1 MFKYYRLIT
10 LFLVLTLSIQ
20 SKCQKLLYSTP
31 STFSFDMNV
40 GKHRVDCTL
49 GETMT
54 GVKKGNGY
62 TVIEGFYSVFDF
74 NTTGTLVPQTGTYKI
89 FPNPASDFFFIYN
102 ENNNIRLIS
111 NIYTLE
117 GIKIKSIL
125 VSTNTKVQVNDL
137 PDGIYLIETESEYK
151 SKIWERPI
159 KLIIK
164 HQ

>member
-1 MFKYYRLIT
+1 MYKYYRLIT
-10 LFLVLTLSIQ
+10 LFFVLTLAIQ

-54 GVKKGNGY
+54 GVKSVNGY
-62 TVIEGFYSVFDF
+62 TVIEGFYGVFDF
-74 NTTGTLVPQTGTYKI
+74 NTTGTLFPQTTKYKI
-89 FPNPASDFFFIYN
+89 FPNPASDFFFINN
-102 ENNNIRLIS
+102 ENNNFRLIS

-117 GIKIKSIL
+117 GIKIKSIS
-125 VSTNTKVQVNDL
+125 VSTNAKVQVNDL
-137 PDGIYLIETESEYK
+137 PDGIYLIESESEYK
-151 SKIWERPI
+151 TNISEKPI